1 VTAAL
6 LAAGSTSTHEAVVFW
21 ILAPVAVV
29 CALGLVFAR
38 SAVHAAV
45 LLAVVMLSL
54 AAFYTAEA
62 APFLAVVQVVV
73 YTGAV
78 LMLFLFVLMLIGVDS
93 ADSLV
98 ETLRGQRVAGAFV
111 ALGFAVLLIAALAG
125 TLGSFHPRGLAAAQA
140 DANGTDKGN
149 VVAIAELLFSRY
161 VFAFEATSALLITA
175 GLGAMVLAHRERTQP
190 RKTQLERMQERVR
203 QGGAQLA
210 PLPGPGVYA
219 DHDAVDTPALL
230 PDGSLARTSVPEYL
244 EIATARP
251 HTDVV
256 DRALADPHEL
266 PRPGEPETGGDA

>member
-1 VTAAL
+1 MTASAAL
-6 LAAGSTSTHEAVVFW
+6 LAAAGSTPSGQEAVVFW
-21 ILAPVAVV
+21 ILAPIAVFA
-29 CALGLVFAR
+29 ALGMVLVR
-38 SAVHAAV
+38 SAVHAAI

-93 ADSLV
+93 TDSLV
-98 ETLRGQRVAGAFV
+98 ETLRGQRGAAMV
-111 ALGFAVLLIAALAG
+111 IGLGFAILLIVALAG
-125 TLGSFHPRGLAAAQA
+125 TIDTFTAQGVAAAE
-140 DANGTDKGN
+140 DGKGN

-175 GLGAMVLAHRERTQP
+175 GLGAMVLAHRERTEP
-190 RKTQLERMQERVR
+190 RRTQQERMQERALR
-203 QGGAQLA
+203 GGAGMA

-230 PDGSLARTSVPEYL
+230 PGGAVAGASVPEYL
-244 EIATARP
+244 QVSGARP
-251 HTDVV
+251 HVEDAE
-256 DRALADPHEL
+256 REL
-266 PRPGEPETGGDA
+266 ER

>member
-1 VTAAL
+1 MSAML
-6 LAAGSTSTHEAVVFW
+6 LAAGSAPTHEAVVFW
-21 ILAPVAVV
+21 ILAPIAVIG
-29 CALGLVFAR
+29 ALGLVFAR

-45 LLAVVMLSL
+45 LLALVMLSL

-78 LMLFLFVLMLIGVDS
+78 LMLFLFVLMLVGVDS

-98 ETLRGQRVAGAFV
+98 ETLRGQRVAGAFI
-111 ALGFAVLLIAALAG
+111 ALGFAVLLIVALAG
-125 TLGSFHPRGLAAAQA
+125 TLGSFHSHGLAGAQ
-140 DANGTDKGN
+140 GEKGN

-175 GLGAMVLAHRERTQP
+175 GLGAMVLAHRERTAP
-190 RKTQLERMQERVR
+190 RRTQRERMLERVQR
-203 QGGAQLA
+203 GGAALA

-230 PDGSLARTSVPEYL
+230 PDGSVALTSVPEYL
-244 EIATARP
+244 QIARVDTRA
-251 HTDVV
+251 DAV
-256 DRALADPHEL
+256 DREL
-266 PRPGEPETGGDA
+266 EAGA

>member
-1 VTAAL
+1 LTAAV
-6 LAAGSTSTHEAVVFW
+6 LAAASDTSTHEAVLFW
-21 ILAPVAVV
+21 ILAPLSVLA
-29 CALGLVFAR
+29 ALGLVLVR
-38 SAVHAAV
+38 SAVHAAM

-93 ADSLV
+93 VDSLV
-98 ETLRGQRVAGAFV
+98 ETLRGQRIAATVIG
-111 ALGFAVLLIAALAG
+111 LGFAVLLIAALAG
-125 TLGSFHPRGLAAAQA
+125 TLDTFTTKGLAGAEA
-140 DANGTDKGN
+140 GKGN

-175 GLGAMVLAHRERTQP
+175 GLGAMVLAHRERTEP
-190 RKTQLERMQERVR
+190 RRTRQERMQERAMR
-203 QGGAQLA
+203 GGAAMA

-230 PDGSLARTSVPEYL
+230 PDGALAGSSVPDYL
-244 EIATARP
+244 QVSGARP
-251 HTDVV
+251 HV
-256 DRALADPHEL
+256 DDAEREL
-266 PRPGEPETGGDA
+266 ER

>member
-1 VTAAL
+1 MTAAI
-6 LAAGSTSTHEAVVFW
+6 LAAGSAPTHEAVLFW
-21 ILAPVAVV
+21 ILAPIAVV
-29 CALGLVFAR
+29 GALGLVFAR

-45 LLAVVMLSL
+45 LLALVMLSL

-78 LMLFLFVLMLIGVDS
+78 LMLFLFVLMLVGVDS

-98 ETLRGQRVAGAFV
+98 ETLRGQRLAATLV
-111 ALGFAVLLIAALAG
+111 ALGFAVLLIVALAG
-125 TLGSFHPRGLAAAQA
+125 TLDTFHTHGLADAQ
-140 DANGTDKGN
+140 GEKGN

-175 GLGAMVLAHRERTQP
+175 GLGAMVLAHRERTSP
-190 RKTQLERMQERVR
+190 RRTQRERMLERVER
-203 QGGAQLA
+203 GGAALA

-230 PDGSLARTSVPEYL
+230 PDGSLAMTSVPEYL
-244 EIATARP
+244 EIRDARP
-251 HTDVV
+251 ASGGVLE
-256 DRALADPHEL
+256 A
-266 PRPGEPETGGDA
+266 GE